1 MKTYI
6 TVGGQGTRM
15 KSLSPSE
22 KHQLY
27 YGDKK
32 ILEHLFDI
40 FPNAILVGDKKT
52 KSRKETLK
60 ELQGEE
66 DCLIVDC
73 DVIPYGCQQEPFNKD
88 TIYAFNS
95 EKNKYCSLLESN
107 GLLSNAFENESI
119 TNIKASG
126 VYFVKS
132 IDLLLERM
140 VDENSLASGMISAD
154 IKKEDTFIRVGDVED
169 YYEALGL

>member
-1 MKTYI
+1 MNTYI

-15 KSLSPSE
+15 KMLSPLD
-22 KHQLY
+22 KHQLH
-27 YGDKK
+27 YGNKT
-32 ILEHLFDI
+32 ILGHLFDI

-73 DVIPYGCQQEPFNKD
+73 DVIPYGCQQEPFKKD

-95 EKNKYCSLLESN
+95 EKNKYCSLLERN
-107 GLLSNAFENESI
+107 GLLAGAYENESI

-132 IDLLLERM
+132 IDLLLENM
-140 VDENSLASGMISAD
+140 GDENSLASGMISAD
-154 IKKEDTFIRVGDVED
+154 IKKEDTFLRVGDVED